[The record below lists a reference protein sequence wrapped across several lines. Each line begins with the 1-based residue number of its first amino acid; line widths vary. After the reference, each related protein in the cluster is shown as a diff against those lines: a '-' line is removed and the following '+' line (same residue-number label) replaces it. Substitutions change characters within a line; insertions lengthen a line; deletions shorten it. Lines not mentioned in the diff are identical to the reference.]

1 MMYFLQEIGLNLIDI
16 IIYHT
21 TQYKE
26 VIILKLID
34 RLSSSYEYVCNNSK
48 NIKIN
53 YSKIDD
59 MIEQIKNSSV
69 DYWLDSN
76 PYSLMDLKTEEII
89 NFLFIYHTIGDYCF
103 WGDPKWKIQTDL
115 GTLDGSYAIIQ
126 LILNRF
132 KENNNFEM
140 SFEEFKKLLKGNVT
154 IPLLEDRYQNLVKLN
169 NFLKSRNM
177 TGYELIK
184 ELNVDNELFDFIVS
198 NFDFFE
204 DKSNYDGKEILFY
217 KRAQLFTSDI
227 LHVKEKKEH
236 INVDYSHLIGCADY
250 KIPQVMRC
258 YGMIEFSDSLAEKID
273 SKIELEEGSL
283 EEIEIR
289 ANTLKVINYIYEKL
303 DKRYSRMNINDF
315 IWLLGQ
321 DKSKM
326 TKPYHRTLTKH
337 YQYYDKIKEKI
348 RNINNYQL
356 ITTNMNYKIEMQQR
370 RYLKN
375 Y

>member
-1 MMYFLQEIGLNLIDI
+1 M
-16 IIYHT
+16 
-21 TQYKE
+21 
-26 VIILKLID
+26 KLID

-115 GTLDGSYAIIQ
+115 GTLDGSYAIIY

-177 TGYELIK
+177 TSYELIK

-227 LHVKEKKEH
+227 LHVREKKEH

-337 YQYYDKIKEKI
+337 Y
-348 RNINNYQL
+348 
-356 ITTNMNYKIEMQQR
+356 
-370 RYLKN
+370 
-375 Y
+375 

>member
-1 MMYFLQEIGLNLIDI
+1 M
-16 IIYHT
+16 
-21 TQYKE
+21 
-26 VIILKLID
+26 KLID

-48 NIKIN
+48 NIRIN

-59 MIEQIKNSSV
+59 MIEQIKNSFV

-76 PYSLMDLKTEEII
+76 PYGLMDMETEEII

-115 GTLDGSYAIIQ
+115 GTLDGSYAIMY

-132 KENNNFEM
+132 KENNDFEM
-140 SFEEFKKLLKGNVT
+140 SFEEFKELLKGNVT

-169 NFLKSRNM
+169 KFLKSKKR
-177 TGYELIK
+177 TAYELIK
-184 ELNVDNELFDFIVS
+184 ELNVDNELFEFIVS
-198 NFDFFE
+198 NLEFFE
-204 DKSNYDGKEILFY
+204 DTSNYDGKEILFY
-217 KRAQLFTSDI
+217 KRAQLLTSDI
-227 LHVKEKKEH
+227 LHVREKKEH

-258 YGMIEFSDSLAEKID
+258 YGMIEFTDSLAEKID
-273 SKIELEEGSL
+273 SKMELEEGSL

-303 DKRYSRMNINDF
+303 DKKYSRMNINDF
-315 IWLLGQ
+315 IWILGQ

-337 YQYYDKIKEKI
+337 Y
-348 RNINNYQL
+348 
-356 ITTNMNYKIEMQQR
+356 
-370 RYLKN
+370 
-375 Y
+375 

>member
-1 MMYFLQEIGLNLIDI
+1 MYKD
-16 IIYHT
+16 
-21 TQYKE
+21 

-48 NIKIN
+48 NIRIN

-76 PYSLMDLKTEEII
+76 SYGLMDMETEEII
-89 NFLFIYHTIGDYCF
+89 NFLFVYHTIGDYCF
-103 WGDPKWKIQTDL
+103 WGEPKWKIQTDL
-115 GTLDGSYAIIQ
+115 GTLDGSYAIMY

-132 KENNNFEM
+132 KENNDFEM
-140 SFEEFKKLLKGNVT
+140 SFEEFKELLKGNVT

-169 NFLKSRNM
+169 KFLKSKKR
-177 TGYELIK
+177 TAYELIK
-184 ELNVDNELFDFIVS
+184 ELNVDNELFEFIVS
-198 NFDFFE
+198 NLDFFE
-204 DKSNYDGKEILFY
+204 DTSNYEEKEILFY
-217 KRAQLFTSDI
+217 KRAQLLTSDI
-227 LHVKEKKEH
+227 LHVREKKEH

-258 YGMIEFSDSLAEKID
+258 YGMIEFTDSLAEKID
-273 SKIELEEGSL
+273 SKMELEEGSL

-303 DKRYSRMNINDF
+303 DKKYSRMSINDF
-315 IWLLGQ
+315 IWILGQ

-337 YQYYDKIKEKI
+337 Y
-348 RNINNYQL
+348 
-356 ITTNMNYKIEMQQR
+356 
-370 RYLKN
+370 
-375 Y
+375 

>member
-1 MMYFLQEIGLNLIDI
+1 M
-16 IIYHT
+16 
-21 TQYKE
+21 
-26 VIILKLID
+26 KLID

-115 GTLDGSYAIIQ
+115 GTLDGSYAIIY

-337 YQYYDKIKEKI
+337 Y
-348 RNINNYQL
+348 
-356 ITTNMNYKIEMQQR
+356 
-370 RYLKN
+370 
-375 Y
+375 

>member
-1 MMYFLQEIGLNLIDI
+1 M
-16 IIYHT
+16 
-21 TQYKE
+21 
-26 VIILKLID
+26 KLID

-53 YSKIDD
+53 YGKIDD

-115 GTLDGSYAIIQ
+115 GTLDGSYAIIY

-177 TGYELIK
+177 TSYELIK

-227 LHVKEKKEH
+227 LHVREKKEH

-250 KIPQVMRC
+250 KIPQVVRC

-337 YQYYDKIKEKI
+337 Y
-348 RNINNYQL
+348 
-356 ITTNMNYKIEMQQR
+356 
-370 RYLKN
+370 
-375 Y
+375 

>member
-1 MMYFLQEIGLNLIDI
+1 M
-16 IIYHT
+16 
-21 TQYKE
+21 
-26 VIILKLID
+26 KLID

-115 GTLDGSYAIIQ
+115 GTLDGSYAIIY

-227 LHVKEKKEH
+227 LHVREKKEH

-289 ANTLKVINYIYEKL
+289 ANTLKVINYI
-303 DKRYSRMNINDF
+303 
-315 IWLLGQ
+315 
-321 DKSKM
+321 
-326 TKPYHRTLTKH
+326 
-337 YQYYDKIKEKI
+337 
-348 RNINNYQL
+348 
-356 ITTNMNYKIEMQQR
+356 
-370 RYLKN
+370 
-375 Y
+375 

>member
-1 MMYFLQEIGLNLIDI
+1 M
-16 IIYHT
+16 
-21 TQYKE
+21 
-26 VIILKLID
+26 KLID

-115 GTLDGSYAIIQ
+115 GTLDGSYAIIY

-140 SFEEFKKLLKGNVT
+140 SFEEFKKLIKGNVT
-154 IPLLEDRYQNLVKLN
+154 SPLLEDRYQNLVKLN

-227 LHVKEKKEH
+227 LHVREKKEH

-303 DKRYSRMNINDF
+303 DKKYSRMNINDF
-315 IWLLGQ
+315 IWILGQ

-337 YQYYDKIKEKI
+337 Y
-348 RNINNYQL
+348 
-356 ITTNMNYKIEMQQR
+356 
-370 RYLKN
+370 
-375 Y
+375 